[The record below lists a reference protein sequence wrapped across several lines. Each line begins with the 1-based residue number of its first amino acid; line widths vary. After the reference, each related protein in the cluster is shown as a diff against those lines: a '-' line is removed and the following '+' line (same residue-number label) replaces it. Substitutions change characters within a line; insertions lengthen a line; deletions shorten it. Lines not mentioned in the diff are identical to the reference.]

1 MPVHHQKMPS
11 LQSKVTSFLQ
21 EGKCQR
27 LPHAFFRMALRP
39 ALIELPFLLPRWVSE
54 GWKVFPLSSTFA
66 LGPPFPPVSL
76 LPWGQMK
83 TKKNVAPQR
92 RHKMKLGL
100 HLALN
105 SKIQQNS
112 SPFFF
117 FFFFFKC
124 SVYNH
129 RCILQFAA
137 FWVACKK
144 FHPFSSRLQGK
155 PGGPLVITCLG
166 TGNGCLRAESTGG
179 LCPPGS

>member
-117 FFFFFKC
+117 FFFFFLNVVFTIIA
-124 SVYNH
+124 VYCN
-129 RCILQFAA
+129 LQLSGWPARSFI
-137 FWVACKK
+137 
-144 FHPFSSRLQGK
+144 PFLLGSRGS
-155 PGGPLVITCLG
+155 LVV
-166 TGNGCLRAESTGG
+166 
-179 LCPPGS
+179 P